1 MIGTSTSARRL
12 QNGESDTFIKG
23 LTGELV
29 GLLPELVDA
38 STVGGERGGERVSE

>member
-1 MIGTSTSARRL
+1 MGTNTSARRL

-23 LTGELV
+23 LMGELV

-38 STVGGERGGERVSE
+38 STVGEEVGVSECE